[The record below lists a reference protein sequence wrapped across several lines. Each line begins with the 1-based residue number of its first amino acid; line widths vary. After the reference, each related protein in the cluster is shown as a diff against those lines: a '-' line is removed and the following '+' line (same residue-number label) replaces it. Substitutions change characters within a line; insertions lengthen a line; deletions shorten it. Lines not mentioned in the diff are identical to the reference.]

1 MMVLEVASVRS
12 ASPARKDY
20 LCDTDANR
28 PIKFPFIFM
37 NEIAL
42 IIGRSETEIYLA
54 SPTHPTR
61 LSLTSP

>member
-20 LCDTDANR
+20 LCDKDANR
-28 PIKFPFIFM
+28 PIEFPFIFM

-42 IIGRSETEIYLA
+42 IIGRSVTEIYLA
-54 SPTHPTR
+54 SLTH
-61 LSLTSP
+61 LLG